1 MVLARRQ
8 QQRARELRQDPWSAG
23 AGSAPLSA
31 SEYEEMRAHLW
42 GHQAKLRS
50 RQQAP
55 PSRGPGAAATV
66 AAPSEAAAAAEAA
79 AEAVAAAAEAAAEAE
94 AAEAAAAEAEA
105 AAAAVPATTMRC
117 RSWNASHR

>member
-79 AEAVAAAAEAAAEAE
+79 AEAVEEAVSTDESS
-94 AAEAAAAEAEA
+94 
-105 AAAAVPATTMRC
+105 C
-117 RSWNASHR
+117 S

>member
-55 PSRGPGAAATV
+55 PSRGPGAAATA

-79 AEAVAAAAEAAAEAE
+79 AEA
-94 AAEAAAAEAEA
+94 EA
-105 AAAAVPATTMRC
+105 AAAA
-117 RSWNASHR
+117 

>member
-79 AEAVAAAAEAAAEAE
+79 AEAEARASEAAWLSRGGEAGVSPRDPQSRLFPDR
-94 AAEAAAAEAEA
+94 A
-105 AAAAVPATTMRC
+105 
-117 RSWNASHR
+117 RSRSSRSARA

>member
-55 PSRGPGAAATV
+55 PSRGPGAAAAA
-66 AAPSEAAAAAEAA
+66 AAPSEAAAEAA
-79 AEAVAAAAEAAAEAE
+79 AEAVVAAAEAAA
-94 AAEAAAAEAEA
+94 AA
-105 AAAAVPATTMRC
+105 
-117 RSWNASHR
+117 